1 MSDHDESGSLR
12 AAEVRSAPPGRFE
25 SSLRDLRRPR
35 VELVSIDGNATQD
48 EIRAI
53 QRALE
58 EIVVN
63 ERQAISSSLWLRA
76 ARSQGRRLGMLDYR
90 DRFSREDAWRLST
103 RFPFGGR
110 EYPGRVGR
118 GDTR

>member
-1 MSDHDESGSLR
+1 MTARSRPRLEIIAIDGSPSDEEARAIEEALVQMVEAER
-12 AAEVRSAPPGRFE
+12 AA
-25 SSLRDLRRPR
+25 
-35 VELVSIDGNATQD
+35 TT
-48 EIRAI
+48 
-53 QRALE
+53 
-58 EIVVN
+58 
-63 ERQAISSSLWLRA
+63 SSLWLRA

-90 DRFSREDAWRLST
+90 DRFSRADAWRLST

>member
-1 MSDHDESGSLR
+1 MSRH
-12 AAEVRSAPPGRFE
+12 
-25 SSLRDLRRPR
+25 RPR
-35 VELVSIDGNATQD
+35 LELVSVEGNATD
-48 EIRAI
+48 SEKRAI
-53 QRALE
+53 EAALVE
-58 EIVVN
+58 MVEQ
-63 ERQAISSSLWLRA
+63 ERQATSSSLWLRA

-90 DRFSREDAWRLST
+90 DRFTHEDAWRLST

>member
-1 MSDHDESGSLR
+1 MVEQER
-12 AAEVRSAPPGRFE
+12 AA
-25 SSLRDLRRPR
+25 
-35 VELVSIDGNATQD
+35 T
-48 EIRAI
+48 
-53 QRALE
+53 
-58 EIVVN
+58 
-63 ERQAISSSLWLRA
+63 SSSLWLRA

-90 DRFSREDAWRLST
+90 DRFSHEDAWRLST

>member
-1 MSDHDESGSLR
+1 MTTPPASDGRSLR
-12 AAEVRSAPPGRFE
+12 QSSAATRPAELARRLAA
-25 SSLRDLRRPR
+25 RPR
-35 VELVSIDGNATQD
+35 LELIAIDGSPSN
-48 EIRAI
+48 EERRAI
-53 QRALE
+53 EEALVEMVEAERA
-58 EIVVN
+58 
-63 ERQAISSSLWLRA
+63 ATSSSLWLRA